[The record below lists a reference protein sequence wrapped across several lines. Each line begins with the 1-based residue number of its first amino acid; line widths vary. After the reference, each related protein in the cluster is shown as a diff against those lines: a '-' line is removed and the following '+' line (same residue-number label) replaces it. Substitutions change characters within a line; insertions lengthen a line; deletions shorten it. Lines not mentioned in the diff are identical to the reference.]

1 METPQIYNF
10 LPESLGVVRSWDLEV
25 AQGFRDFWKWRV
37 LGTAVDTTA
46 FIYRGLMGIV
56 WIVFRDLHGLFEQ
69 EAWYDISR
77 YIGWLIGWLQ
87 HGRIGICRERH
98 RDNTLFHLAASESK
112 RCAAQPEVASQASRR
127 RKAQRNAMQCSKLEE
142 CNAVQR
148 CFLECRRQLG
158 KSNNSIRLILMMYK
172 KGQLQEKGSTW
183 CTSITSNFK
192 WLAAKGYLF
201 GLCWEEF
208 ALKGSDSA
216 VSLQIVS
223 VQRNTDSTLVFAWRF
238 GVRQPRQLF

>member
-1 METPQIYNF
+1 MV
-10 LPESLGVVRSWDLEV
+10 SLSKKHDM
-25 AQGFRDFWKWRV
+25 
-37 LGTAVDTTA
+37 
-46 FIYRGLMGIV
+46 IYR
-56 WIVFRDLHGLFEQ
+56 
-69 EAWYDISR
+69 DISVD
-77 YIGWLIGWLQ
+77 WLIGWLQ
-87 HGRIGICRERH
+87 HGRIGIGRERH

-223 VQRNTDSTLVFAWRF
+223 VQRNTDSTLVFASRF